1 VDRPRDWERDGGG
14 PKPPR
19 LEDRKSGRA
28 VVAYQ
33 ERRGPPP
40 LCQEERRS
48 RVVDIANVID

>member
-19 LEDRKSGRA
+19 LGERKSGRA

-40 LCQEERRS
+40 LCPEERRS